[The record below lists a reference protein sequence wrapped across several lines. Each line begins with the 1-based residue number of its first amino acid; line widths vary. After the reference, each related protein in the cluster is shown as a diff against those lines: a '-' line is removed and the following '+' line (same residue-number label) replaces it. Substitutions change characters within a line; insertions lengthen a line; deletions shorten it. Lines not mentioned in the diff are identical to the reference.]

1 MALSLEFRHLCKS
14 FRSNGEKVRSLKVFD
29 DFNLL
34 IERGTFVSILGP
46 SGCGKST
53 LLRILAGLE
62 DNYQGDV
69 LLDGNHTCGRDKR
82 IGMVFQ
88 EYALFPWLTT
98 QKNIE
103 VGLDFAGIP
112 KKERRDA
119 AREYIQSFGLNGFE
133 SFFPKELSGG
143 MKQRVGI
150 ARALITNPQVV
161 LMDEP
166 FGSLDSQNRN
176 DMQTFLL
183 NVWMKRRDTILFVT
197 HNVDEAVQLSDRIVV
212 LSKRPAKILK
222 IYDNNIPHPRDRTSW
237 KSNLLRREIL
247 SLLETPNVTMEK
259 S

>member
-1 MALSLEFRHLCKS
+1 MALSLELRHVCKS
-14 FRSNGEKVRSLKVFD
+14 YPCNDGAELLIVFD
-29 DFNLL
+29 DFNLKV
-34 IERGTFVSILGP
+34 ERGSFVSILGS

-62 DNYQGDV
+62 NDYQGDV
-69 LLDGNHTCGRDKR
+69 LLDGYHTCGRDQR

-103 VGLDFAGIP
+103 VGLDFAGIS
-112 KKERRDA
+112 KKERRNA
-119 AREYIQSFGLNGFE
+119 ARDYIQSFGLNGFE

-150 ARALITNPQVV
+150 ARVLITNPQVV

-176 DMQTFLL
+176 DMQAFLL

-212 LSKRPAKILK
+212 LSKRPAGILK
-222 IYDNNIPHPRDRTSW
+222 IFTNSIPHPRDRTSR

-247 SLLETPNVTMEK
+247 SLLESPDFTMEK
-259 S
+259 SK

>member
-1 MALSLEFRHLCKS
+1 MALSLELRHLCKS
-14 FRSNGEKVRSLKVFD
+14 YQSNGGKAHFLKVFD
-29 DFNLL
+29 DFNLQV
-34 IERGTFVSILGP
+34 ERGTFVSILGS

-53 LLRILAGLE
+53 LLRILAGL
-62 DNYQGDV
+62 DNNYQGEV
-69 LLDGNHTCGRDKR
+69 LLEGKHTCGRDKR

-103 VGLDFAGIP
+103 VGLDFAGIS
-112 KKERRDA
+112 KKKRRDA

-133 SFFPKELSGG
+133 SYFPKELSGG

-183 NVWMKRRDTILFVT
+183 NVWLKRRDTILFVT

-212 LSKRPAKILK
+212 LSKRPARILK
-222 IYDNNIPHPRDRTSW
+222 VFNNNIPHPRDRTSRE
-237 KSNLLRREIL
+237 SNLLRREIL
-247 SLLETPNVTMEK
+247 SLLETPNVTI